1 MGGAA
6 NQGAIPANGQGA
18 QAIRPYPGMND
29 QPQFTTGQGMP
40 QMALGDP
47 MSSTYQD
54 SLGPARTDGQ
64 GGLAPGYSEQ
74 ARQMMMAGDQQG
86 AMELLRRGTGMP
98 AQQEQQL
105 REGQPAF
112 QTLPAQQPQQ
122 QFQQGQNVFD
132 QSANAYTNALNTA
145 QQGTNFQAPQGQ
157 AAQMQAALM
166 GSTGYD
172 ASNAASQGYN
182 TALAN
187 AQGYGAREI
196 SGPGAITADQVGG
209 QNYQAALANSQG
221 YNAAQAAAQGYD
233 AERAAGVRDIRE
245 LDVTAGQVG
254 DTDLSRYQ
262 NQYDTGVIDL
272 AMGDIER
279 NRQIQ
284 QTNDAAKA
292 TAANA
297 FGGSRQGIAEAE
309 TNRAFAEQAAKT
321 ATGLRQQGF
330 TNAQAL
336 AQADIDRRMQAGM
349 ANQGAN
355 LQAQTNT
362 AANSLQQQLANMAA
376 GNQASQFGAQALN
389 NAALQ
394 NASMTNQASQFGAQ
408 AANTAGLANQAALNS
423 QRRYGADSAMQAAL
437 ANQSANLQAATTSA
451 ANSLQSQLANQS
463 AVNRAGE
470 FGAAAN
476 NNVSLA
482 NQSAQNAQRSL
493 AAQAANTAALQNANL
508 NSAAS
513 QFGAQAANTAAANNQ
528 GALNNA
534 SGMNMGAQN
543 AMTNT
548 NLGNMMMAQNMR
560 QNAGAQLGALGQQ
573 GFNMGRTL
581 QQDQYNQ
588 GLLQQGMNQSLI
600 DAAKGQYSNFVNA
613 PYNSL
618 QYPMAAITGSPQP
631 STTTR
636 TQNPGLFNY
645 LSLPF
650 MYGAM

>member
-1 MGGAA
+1 MGGAS
-6 NQGAIPANGQGA
+6 NQGAIPAQQPRFTNAEARLPAQQPQRQFGADGFDTTGQGV

-29 QPQFTTGQGMP
+29 QPQMS
-40 QMALGDP
+40 LGDP

-54 SLGPARTDGQ
+54 SLGPASTDGQ

-98 AQQEQQL
+98 AI
-105 REGQPAF
+105 GQPRFTNAEAR
-112 QTLPAQQPQQ
+112 LPAQQPQQ

-132 QSANAYTNALNTA
+132 QSAQAYTNALNTA

-157 AAQMQAALM
+157 AAQMRAAQM
-166 GSTGYD
+166 QSTGY
-172 ASNAASQGYN
+172 NP
-182 TALAN
+182 
-187 AQGYGAREI
+187 REI
-196 SGPGAITADQVGG
+196 AGVNAITADQVAG

-221 YNAAQAAAQGYD
+221 YDAAQAAAQGYD

-254 DTDLSRYQ
+254 GTDLSRYQ

-284 QTNDAAKA
+284 QTNDAAAA

-362 AANSLQQQLANMAA
+362 AANSLQQQLANMTA
-376 GNQASQFGAQALN
+376 GNQASQFGAQAQN
-389 NAALQ
+389 TAALQ
-394 NASMTNQASQFGAQ
+394 NANMTNQASQFGAG
-408 AANTAGLANQAALNS
+408 AANTASLANQAAQNN
-423 QRRYGADSAMQAAL
+423 QRRYGADSTMQANL
-437 ANQSANLQAATTSA
+437 ANQNANLQAATTSA
-451 ANSLQSQLANQS
+451 ANSLQSQLANQR
-463 AVNRAGE
+463 AVN
-470 FGAAAN
+470 N
-476 NNVSLA
+476 
-482 NQSAQNAQRSL
+482 
-493 AAQAANTAALQNANL
+493 
-508 NSAAS
+508 AS
-513 QFGAQAANTAAANNQ
+513 QFGASAANTAAANNQ

-534 SGMNMGAQN
+534 SSLNMGAQN
-543 AMTNT
+543 AMTNA
-548 NLGNMMMAQNMR
+548 NMGNQMQAESMR
-560 QNAGAQLGALGQQ
+560 MGAGAQLGGLGQQ

-581 QQDQYNQ
+581 QQDQANQ

-600 DAAKGQYSNFVNA
+600 DAAKGQFGNFVNA
-613 PYNSL
+613 PFNSL

-631 STTTR
+631 STTTQTR
-636 TQNPGLFNY
+636 NPGLFNY
-645 LSLPF
+645 LTLPF
-650 MYGAM
+650 MAGAR